1 MLFPAS
7 VLEGRVRCRCC
18 SWCGYRVGGS
28 EALVGG
34 TLGHGSLLVFFLRA
48 SASVVISS
56 WVVDVAIGS
65 SSWIALSSLEKN
77 GKTECTSPMESLS
90 RDECSLPEG
99 AERAFR
105 DVKAL
110 FVG

>member
-1 MLFPAS
+1 M
-7 VLEGRVRCRCC
+7 VRSALDRCFI
-18 SWCGYRVGGS
+18 
-28 EALVGG
+28 
-34 TLGHGSLLVFFLRA
+34 FFLRA
-48 SASVVISS
+48 SASAAISS
-56 WVVDVAIGS
+56 LSSCVADVAIGS